1 MILKISLLS
10 CLIWM
15 FYQDMCFRAIYWISF
30 PVMTLLLIMC
40 LPERLQLTEFL
51 SNVSVNLFILFLQLF
66 FVSAW
71 FSVKNGRIINITNS
85 HIGWGDLL
93 FLISAAFYLSPGNYF
108 LFYVS
113 SLVLVL
119 LLFLPALMKMQNDVK
134 IPLAGLQAL
143 FLGILLTLIWTDL
156 IPDLTKDNWIIDRFE
171 G

>member
-10 CLIWM
+10 CLMWM
-15 FYQDMCFRAIYWISF
+15 FYQDMRFRAIYWISF
-30 PVMTLLLIMC
+30 PLMTILLIMC
-40 LPERLQLTEFL
+40 MPEHLQLRELLRNTI
-51 SNVSVNLFILFLQLF
+51 SNLFILLIQIF
-66 FVSAW
+66 FVSVW
-71 FSVKNGRIINITNS
+71 FSVKNGRVINITDS

-93 FLISAAFYLSPGNYF
+93 FLISLAFYLSPGNYF

-119 LLFLPALMKMQNDVK
+119 LISFPSLIKGQNDVK
-134 IPLAGLQAL
+134 IPLAGLQSL

-171 G
+171 R

>member
-15 FYQDMCFRAIYWISF
+15 FYQDMRFRAIYWICF
-30 PVMTLLLIMC
+30 PVTTLLLIMC
-40 LPERLQLTEFL
+40 LPEYLQLKELF
-51 SNVSVNLFILFLQLF
+51 SNTITNLLILLVQIF
-66 FVSAW
+66 FVSVW
-71 FSVKNGRIINITNS
+71 VSLKNRRIINITDS

-93 FLISAAFYLSPGNYF
+93 FLIAAAFYFSPANYF

-119 LLFLPALMKMQNDVK
+119 FISLPSLIKRRGQVE

-143 FLGILLTLIWTDL
+143 FLGILLTLIWTNL
-156 IPDLTKDNWIIDRFE
+156 IPDLTEDKWIIDRFE